1 MQGNEWTNGGINL
14 FGEESANESISARS
28 HATLNAEIYEGERAR
43 IKKSIVREEKQENK
57 HKSGK
62 NKKNFLGEQQGD
74 SKDKRNWDWKK
85 KRTKIE
91 MKNKKGKKVLKSDES
106 SSSDDG
112 DDDKLYQTNKR
123 SSKFTKALPLGSSQP
138 IENWTT

>member
-1 MQGNEWTNGGINL
+1 
-14 FGEESANESISARS
+14 
-28 HATLNAEIYEGERAR
+28 
-43 IKKSIVREEKQENK
+43 
-57 HKSGK
+57 
-62 NKKNFLGEQQGD
+62 
-74 SKDKRNWDWKK
+74 
-85 KRTKIE
+85 

-138 IENWTT
+138 IEN